1 MLIAVRKLFVSAQKG
16 SFESHL
22 MWTMVTSSA
31 HYFILQCFI
40 FHLQCFLFCLTT
52 CHWNMK
58 LLSCCKW
65 KYKDKTKSNS
75 NQSKC
80 TTSADTVIYFFFYL
94 RLFL

>member
-40 FHLQCFLFCLTT
+40 FHLQCFLFN
-52 CHWNMK
+52 H
-58 LLSCCKW
+58 LSLG
-65 KYKDKTKSNS
+65 YE
-75 NQSKC
+75 
-80 TTSADTVIYFFFYL
+80 VVVML
-94 RLFL
+94 